1 MKTTPKQPKRN
12 SLITA
17 ILFLIV
23 GISMFFLSI
32 FLDSQIICITGL
44 GFIFWGAL
52 FLFITPLRYVESNF
66 LIISTLPA
74 YMTLDRILNHL
85 SPKNEAYNIPPYPK
99 DVFLPEHLS
108 GLKEMVTFIPAELT
122 DGTVEIEDI
131 ARSKFMIEK
140 PNGLLVTSP
149 GACILDKIEQK
160 PAADFSKIPFSE
172 LDEALPNLLGE
183 LCLAKGITVTTN
195 ENDIIL
201 KITGS
206 LYKNLYSEKYNLKS
220 VYLLGCPLVNAA
232 ACAIAKSSGKPTMI
246 KEIKT
251 TPDEKTITISF
262 KIINN
267 RSFEKRQK
275 LIAVYGKASIR
286 KKELIEIINA
296 SMNIVD
302 LSFDILLGLQKKRIN
317 WELLEAY
324 SKPCEED
331 LSFTYQTMPI
341 MNLNFFKISSAIKS
355 QNAKATSTEAYNLLK
370 DVFEYFDSLNL
381 DDDLKEGALNY
392 INTKAIILLYYLL
405 NDVILGKTVGDK
417 ENKKETNQMGNILQ
431 ILANA
436 AVFKCNIESLMISID
451 KTIPETDLE
460 TFIDHS
466 RSIFKKEFASF
477 FVVN

>member
-17 ILFLIV
+17 ILFLIL

-32 FLDSQIICITGL
+32 FLDSQIICVTGL

-183 LCLAKGITVTTN
+183 LCLAKGITATTN

-246 KEIKT
+246 QEIKT
-251 TPDEKTITISF
+251 TPNGKTITISF

-275 LIAVYGKASIR
+275 LIEVYGKVSIR

-324 SKPCEED
+324 SKPFGED
-331 LSFTYQTMPI
+331 LSFRYQTMPV
-341 MNLNFFKISSAIKS
+341 MNLNFFNISSAIKS

-370 DVFEYFDSLNL
+370 DVFGYFDSLSL

-460 TFIDHS
+460 SFIDHS